1 MNEHALVEMMESLK
15 EFETYSYHRRDMS
28 FQFKNITSKQ
38 MVMLMTIIMKY
49 NLRCEL
55 EYGEMVIWLK

>member
-1 MNEHALVEMMESLK
+1 MNEHALVELMESLK
-15 EFETYSYHRRDMS
+15 EFEEYSYHRRDMS

-38 MVMLMTIIMKY
+38 MVMLMNIIQKY
-49 NLRCEL
+49 GLRCEL